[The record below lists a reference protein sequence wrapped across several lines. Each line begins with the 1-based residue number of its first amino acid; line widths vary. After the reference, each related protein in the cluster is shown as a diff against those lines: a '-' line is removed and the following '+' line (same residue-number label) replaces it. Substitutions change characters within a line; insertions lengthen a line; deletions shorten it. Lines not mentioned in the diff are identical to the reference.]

1 MAQACHGELGEGG
14 GGAGGRRGGGNKRE
28 GVLDQLSLQGETPWS
43 AQCVAGAT
51 HTHTHTLWDTS
62 FTGIFGFICPG

>member
-14 GGAGGRRGGGNKRE
+14 GAGGRRRGGNKRE

-43 AQCVAGAT
+43 AQCVAGAP
-51 HTHTHTLWDTS
+51 HTFWDAS

>member
-14 GGAGGRRGGGNKRE
+14 EAGGRRGGNKRE

-51 HTHTHTLWDTS
+51 HTHTHWDAS
-62 FTGIFGFICPG
+62 FTGIFGFICQG